1 MSRLVGEECA
11 AKGVGLEG
19 AYTAGELLHEL
30 EECHRSSAELPR
42 LRAELDRG
50 YKAALNPATNAINTC
65 CLPKGLIK
73 QFPNNNLQLMV
84 NSGAKVRGTE
94 CSVADPDLG
103 YGAFLTP
110 GSGMGKKIKIRIRD
124 LE

>member
-94 CSVADPDLG
+94 CSVADPG
-103 YGAFLTP
+103 SGASLTP
-110 GSGMGKKIKIRIRD
+110 GSGIRD
-124 LE
+124 R

>member
-1 MSRLVGEECA
+1 LARLVGEECA

-19 AYTAGELLHEL
+19 AYTAAELLHEL

-84 NSGAKVRGTE
+84 NSGAKV
-94 CSVADPDLG
+94 L
-103 YGAFLTP
+103 
-110 GSGMGKKIKIRIRD
+110 KILLLNLRIR
-124 LE
+124 